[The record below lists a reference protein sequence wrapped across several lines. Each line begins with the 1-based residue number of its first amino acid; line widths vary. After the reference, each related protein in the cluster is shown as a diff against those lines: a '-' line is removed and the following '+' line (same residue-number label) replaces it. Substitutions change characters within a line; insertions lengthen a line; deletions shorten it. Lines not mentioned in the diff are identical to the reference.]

1 MVLPLGAREL
11 EGQVAII
18 TGGGA
23 GIGRAT
29 ASLFAE
35 HGARLALVDVSDE
48 RGEAAAAELQQDS
61 ADATYFRC
69 DVTRREAVEAM
80 VQGVLGRFGQID
92 VLVNNAGG
100 SKVVWL
106 WEMTEAQWDDIL
118 NLNLKAPFLGTRA
131 VLPHMMERRRG
142 CIVNL
147 SSCQGASPAPMRAHY
162 SAAKAGIIGFTRTAA
177 IELAP
182 YNIRVNAVAPG
193 TTATERIRRNF
204 DDAGWAQLNA
214 SVPLG
219 HVAEPEDL
227 AEAILYLASPR
238 ARMVTGQVLHVNGG
252 QVMP

>member
-11 EGQVAII
+11 DGQVAII
-18 TGGGA
+18 TGAGA

-29 ASLFAE
+29 ARLFAV

-48 RGEAAAAELQQDS
+48 WGEAAARELQ
-61 ADATYFRC
+61 DAGAAAAYYRC
-69 DVTRREAVEAM
+69 DVTRREAVEQM
-80 VQGVLGRFGQID
+80 VAAVLARFGQID

-100 SKVVWL
+100 SKTVWL
-106 WEMTEAQWDDIL
+106 WEMTEAQWDDIV

-131 VLPHMMERRRG
+131 VVPHMMERRRG

-177 IELAP
+177 YELAS
-182 YNIRVNAVAPG
+182 YGIRVNAVAPG
-193 TTATERIRRNF
+193 TTATERVRGNW

-214 SVPLG
+214 QQPIGRVS
-219 HVAEPEDL
+219 EPEDM

-238 ARMVTGQVLHVNGG
+238 SRMVTGQVLHVNGG
-252 QVMP
+252 SVMP

>member
-1 MVLPLGAREL
+1 VADERGGPAAREL
-11 EGQVAII
+11 EE
-18 TGGGA
+18 A
-23 GIGRAT
+23 G
-29 ASLFAE
+29 
-35 HGARLALVDVSDE
+35 
-48 RGEAAAAELQQDS
+48 
-61 ADATYFRC
+61 ADAAYFRC
-69 DVTRREAVEAM
+69 DVTQREAVEQM
-80 VQGVLGRFGQID
+80 VQGVLARFGQID

-100 SKVVWL
+100 SKTVWL
-106 WEMTEAQWDDIL
+106 WEMTEAQWDEIL
-118 NLNLKAPFLGTRA
+118 DLNLKAPFLGTRA
-131 VLPHMMERRRG
+131 VAPHMMERRRG

-182 YNIRVNAVAPG
+182 YNVRVNAVAPG
-193 TTATERIRRNF
+193 TTATERVRGHF
-204 DDAGWAQLNA
+204 DEAGWAQLNA

-238 ARMVTGQVLHVNGG
+238 GRMVTGQVLHVNGG